1 MTSRAAG
8 VRYARAVF
16 DVALKE
22 SDVQQVG
29 RDLAAFGRM
38 VAGNEGLS
46 RVLSNPAVPAARK
59 RGVVDALLAATGTA
73 SPIVARLLRLLADRD
88 RLGLLPEIVA
98 AYRTRLLEHGKVMRV
113 EVVTAVALPPD
124 RVAALQ
130 QRLAQASGRRSED
143 VHLETRVDPS
153 IIGGAITKIG
163 STVYDGSVTRQL
175 ARMRERLVATAT

>member
-8 VRYARAVF
+8 VRYARALF

-22 SDVQQVG
+22 SDVHQVG
-29 RDLAAFGRM
+29 QDLAEFARI
-38 VAGNEGLS
+38 VAGNEALS
-46 RVLSNPAVPAARK
+46 RVLANPAIPAARK
-59 RGVVDALLAATGTA
+59 RGVVDQLLSAAGTA
-73 SPIVARLLRLLADRD
+73 SPIVAKLLRLLSDRD
-88 RLGLLPEIVA
+88 RLALLPDIA
-98 AYRTRLLEHGKVMRV
+98 TAYRARLMEHEQVIRV

-130 QRLAQASGRRSED
+130 QGLAQAAGRRSED
-143 VHLETRVDPS
+143 VHVEVRVDPA

-175 ARMRERLVATAT
+175 ARMRDSLVATAT